1 MELFI
6 LGPAF
11 GLPSIDAECVAAVA
25 LLQRLNRND
34 WTLVPTHDDRRGLPL
49 LVSNGSQ
56 ICGFTNI
63 ARHLEAE
70 QRSGDAVAISSFL
83 ERGAQTLLDISLYV
97 SFENYSATRSAFT
110 AILPWHA
117 NYILPPRR
125 RAAARTRTEHLGI
138 SSIDVDTVHEDL
150 SGRPSGADGVGKEQV
165 FEVEAQK
172 RASLLLPRKDT
183 LRSLLRKPERS
194 AVFKLHALADNFFG
208 PLQDLL
214 GDRDF
219 LLGAE
224 MAGVDCLAYGYLAL
238 MLYPHM
244 PQDWLATTMRRK
256 YAKLVAY
263 VDRLHNR
270 LGMQTNTEAAMALAQ
285 DEPSSDVKPQMRG
298 MDMALPWQRPA
309 RSTFLDRAT
318 MTIEELISHIPILRP
333 STSITSIR
341 TGAQLWW
348 QRLLPAILTL
358 TAVSL
363 ALGIS
368 AAVKTGILAW
378 PHGEQL
384 HVFGRKRLSD
394 YGHLGAALAG
404 MSVLSQQPRGSSDLP
419 TAQEDEGKAVLLDV
433 EVEATPNAVA

>member
-25 LLQRLNRND
+25 LLQLLNRND

-49 LVSNGSQ
+49 LVSNDRH

-63 ARHLEAE
+63 VRYLEAE
-70 QRSGDAVAISSFL
+70 LRSGDAVAISSFL

-110 AILPWHA
+110 TILPWHA

-150 SGRPSGADGVGKEQV
+150 SGRPPGSEGVGKEQA

-172 RASLLLPRKDT
+172 RASLLLPRQDT

-208 PLQDLL
+208 PLQEML
-214 GDRDF
+214 GDRDIF
-219 LLGAE
+219 LGAE
-224 MAGVDCLAYGYLAL
+224 MASIDCLAYGYLAL

-256 YAKLVAY
+256 YTKLVAY
-263 VDRLHNR
+263 VERVHKK
-270 LGMQTNTEAAMALAQ
+270 TSTEAVMALAR
-285 DEPSSDVKPQMRG
+285 DEPASGVRPSMSG
-298 MDMALPWQRPA
+298 MDMALPWQQPA
-309 RSTFLDRAT
+309 RSTFLDGAI

-341 TGAQLWW
+341 TDAQLWW
-348 QRLLPAILTL
+348 QRQLPAILTL

-368 AAVKTGILAW
+368 AAVKTGILIW

-404 MSVLSQQPRGSSDLP
+404 MSVLSQQTRGSSNLA
-419 TAQEDEGKAVLLDV
+419 TAQEEEGKAVLLDV
-433 EVEATPNAVA
+433 EVEAAPNVVA